1 MSRHEPQKR
10 IQLRYLA
17 AAAAL
22 ALAAAVAATAL
33 SASGAASETGS
44 YLAIHGIGLPGNA
57 PLYVEGSLP
66 HHR

>member
-22 ALAAAVAATAL
+22 ALVAAVAATAS

-44 YLAIHGIGLPGNA
+44 YLAVHGIGVVGNA
-57 PLYVEGSLP
+57 PLHVEGLLP